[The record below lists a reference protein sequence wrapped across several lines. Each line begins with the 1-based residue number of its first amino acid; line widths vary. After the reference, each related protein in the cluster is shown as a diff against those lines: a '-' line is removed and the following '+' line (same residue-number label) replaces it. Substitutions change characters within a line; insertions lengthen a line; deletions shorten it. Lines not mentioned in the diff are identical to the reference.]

1 MADKM
6 TLCIDFDG
14 VIHDYKE
21 GWKDGTIY
29 GNVVPGFFDW
39 AYEAQ
44 NFFKLTIY
52 SSRSATEKGRTE
64 MYDWIG
70 RQWRAWDP
78 TKAITIDFAHE
89 KPIAFLTIDDRC
101 IQFNGDWN
109 DIRLDPTILR
119 KYKAWNNK

>member
-1 MADKM
+1 MDKM

-39 AYEAQ
+39 AATAQ
-44 NFFKLTIY
+44 NFFKLVIY
-52 SSRSATEKGRTE
+52 SSRSKTPEGLE
-64 MYDWIG
+64 DMMVWLHDQWITWG
-70 RQWRAWDP
+70 GDP
-78 TKAITIDFAHE
+78 IEIEYAHE

-101 IQFNGDWN
+101 IQFNGDWD

-119 KYKAWNNK
+119 KYKAWNNR